1 MEKRSIIS
9 IVSAGFL
16 LILFVGIPYMVQTSM
31 LPQFGPILSK
41 AGLDINGLIHQIM
54 IFGIIIASLTLVKGF
69 ISETSI
75 MALIISIAQKT
86 FMIII
91 TVILLGVGSLSSIGI
106 TKMDMEIENSFHT
119 ITMDFRPFLYFTF
132 LLVSLKVILSYL
144 EWIEIRKKNDAQ
156 IYTIV

>member
-16 LILFVGIPYMVQTSM
+16 LILFVGIPYMVKTSM
-31 LPQFGPILSK
+31 LAQFGPIFSK
-41 AGLDINGLIHQIM
+41 AGLDINGLIYQIM
-54 IFGIIIASLTLVKGF
+54 IFGIIIASLTLIKGF

-75 MALIISIAQKT
+75 LALIISIAQKT

-91 TVILLGVGSLSSIGI
+91 TVILLGVGSLSSVGI

-119 ITMDFRPFLYFTF
+119 ITMDFRPFLYFTL
-132 LLVSLKVILSYL
+132 LLVSLKVVLSYL

-156 IYTIV
+156 LYTIV